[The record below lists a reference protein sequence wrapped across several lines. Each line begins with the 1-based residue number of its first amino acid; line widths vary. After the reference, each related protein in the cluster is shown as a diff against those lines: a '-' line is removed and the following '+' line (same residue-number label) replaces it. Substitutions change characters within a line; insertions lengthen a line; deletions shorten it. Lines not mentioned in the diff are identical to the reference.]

1 MYNRLNDCVCVY
13 ATEEAPLLVEN
24 DKKVLSKGEVQDN
37 RGVPSLN
44 AIVKQLSL
52 SLSLFL
58 SDH

>member
-1 MYNRLNDCVCVY
+1 MYKRLNDYVCAY

-24 DKKVLSKGEVQDN
+24 DKKVLSKGEVQNN